1 MIKIVFDMDGVLF
14 DTQRIYYRT
23 WFDVADRLGLSDIT
37 EPAKACIGTNRNYQY
52 DVLKKYYGEYFPLQ
66 EFYSINDRLYTE
78 YVEANGVPLKEGTIE
93 ILEFLK
99 ADNAKVAIASSSRK
113 QMIENHLSRHNMIGY
128 FDEIVGGDMVEHSK
142 PSPDIYLKACQ
153 VLGFDPSDC
162 YAVEDS
168 YNGLRA
174 AYSAGL
180 KPVMVPDMQPYNE
193 EIAKIVFKK
202 FDSLT
207 DLRKYLES
215 VR

>member
-1 MIKIVFDMDGVLF
+1 M
-14 DTQRIYYRT
+14 
-23 WFDVADRLGLSDIT
+23 
-37 EPAKACIGTNRNYQY
+37 
-52 DVLKKYYGEYFPLQ
+52 
-66 EFYSINDRLYTE
+66 
-78 YVEANGVPLKEGTIE
+78 EANGVPLKEGTIE